1 MRDIIKQTKIL
12 SFYQNTVTSSLIES
26 NVILGIKLGI
36 KRFRLYPRDRRA
48 ANQNHYKRQYILITK
63 KIRIIVLLSYFLSV
77 KISSY
82 FLKYVIDMSILD
94 VGLDCGKYICTQY
107 CVFYTVIKIVSIMAL
122 AYVEKNKI
130 LKERKPTT

>member
-36 KRFRLYPRDRRA
+36 KRFRLYPRYRRA
-48 ANQNHYKRQYILITK
+48 ANQNHYKRQYILITT

-82 FLKYVIDMSILD
+82 FLKYVIDMSIKD
-94 VGLDCGKYICTQY
+94 VGLDCVQNIFARSIVYFTQ
-107 CVFYTVIKIVSIMAL
+107 
-122 AYVEKNKI
+122 
-130 LKERKPTT
+130 